1 MISAS
6 VCLSSQPDTAVQT
19 AEELPLH
26 HVVGH
31 HHARAAAMT
40 IVVRWTKQATK
51 ALLHAQQPKAHG
63 ANARSGCR
71 RTAKPRVH
79 AWPGRTRVPDG
90 GTNAV
95 AMPLPRSRLHL
106 AWRDALQLKSNM
118 LPPQPG
124 LAVLR
129 SRCDV
134 AVLRWPLSYLRCWGS
149 VFSISAASIRI
160 SCKSRRTSQPTWH
173 LPPPVKPGQGQ
184 ATPMPGAAQRPATIE
199 KYRSYGSLIA
209 INPNGP
215 GR

>member
-1 MISAS
+1 
-6 VCLSSQPDTAVQT
+6 
-19 AEELPLH
+19 
-26 HVVGH
+26 
-31 HHARAAAMT
+31 MT
-40 IVVRWTKQATK
+40 MVVRWTKQATK

-106 AWRDALQLKSNM
+106 AWRDALQLNQTI

-134 AVLRWPLSYLRCWGS
+134 AVLRWPLSYLRCWAPS
-149 VFSISAASIRI
+149 SQSAQPEFAFPANRGARL
-160 SCKSRRTSQPTWH
+160 SR
-173 LPPPVKPGQGQ
+173 PGTCRHPSTR
-184 ATPMPGAAQRPATIE
+184 A
-199 KYRSYGSLIA
+199 
-209 INPNGP
+209 GP
-215 GR
+215 SNADAGGCAKTCYN